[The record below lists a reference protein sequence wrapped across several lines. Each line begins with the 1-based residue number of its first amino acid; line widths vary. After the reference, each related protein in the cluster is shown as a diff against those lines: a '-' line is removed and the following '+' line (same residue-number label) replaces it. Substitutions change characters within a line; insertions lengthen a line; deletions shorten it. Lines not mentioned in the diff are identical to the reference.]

1 MFSKTAQYYDIIY
14 SQKDYPDEV
23 TKLLDFIV
31 EHRPSTGG
39 RLLDVACG
47 TGHHLQYLKEH
58 FDVEGLDLDPEL
70 LDIARR
76 RNPGVTFY
84 HGDMIDFDLGHS
96 FEVITC
102 LFSSIG
108 YVKTQEKLNKA
119 IHTMAQHLDP
129 GGILLIEPWFTPDAW
144 SPGTLHAQVIDEP
157 ELKIVRMNLSLSEG
171 RISYFDFHYLI
182 GTLDGIE
189 HFTERH
195 ELGLFEKGEMQAA
208 FTKAGLSVSYDEDG
222 LTGRGLYI
230 GKKPTRPD

>member
-14 SQKDYPDEV
+14 SQKDYQAEV
-23 TKLLDFIV
+23 EKLVSFIS
-31 EHRPSTGG
+31 EHRPPAGG

-58 FDVEGLDLDPEL
+58 FDVEGLDLDPKL
-70 LDIARR
+70 LDIAGR
-76 RNPGVTFY
+76 RNPGVTF
-84 HGDMIDFDLGHS
+84 HQGDMLDFDLDHS
-96 FEVITC
+96 FDIITC

-108 YVKTQEKLNKA
+108 YVKTKVKLNKA
-119 IHTMAQHLDP
+119 LQTMAHHLDP
-129 GGILLIEPWFTPDAW
+129 GGLLIIEPWFTPDAW

-157 ELKIVRMNLSLSEG
+157 ELKIVRMNLSLAEG
-171 RISYFDFHYLI
+171 NLSYFDFHYLI

-195 ELGLFEKGEMQAA
+195 ELGLFEKAEMQAA
-208 FTKAGLSVSYDEDG
+208 FHKSGLSVSFDEDG

-230 GKKPTRPD
+230 GKKPAQ